1 MLKTIPGI
9 SFVEVEGADQCCG
22 SAGTYNITQNELSM
36 EILDRKM
43 EKIQKANIDV
53 LATGNP
59 GCMFQFKYGAKRCGI
74 KLEVVHPVELLARS
88 LGD

>member
-1 MLKTIPGI
+1 
-9 SFVEVEGADQCCG
+9 
-22 SAGTYNITQNELSM
+22 M

-43 EKIQKANIDV
+43 EKLQKAQIEV

-59 GCMFQFKYGAKRCGI
+59 GCMFQFKYGAKKFGMR
-74 KLEVVHPVELLARS
+74 LEVVHPVELLSRS

>member
-1 MLKTIPGI
+1 MKAIPGI
-9 SFVEVEGADQCCG
+9 EFVEVDGADQCCG

-43 EKIQKANIDV
+43 EKIQKANIDILV
-53 LATGNP
+53 TGNP
-59 GCMFQFKYGAKRCGI
+59 GCMFQFKYGAQRLGM

-88 LGD
+88 LAKE